1 MSDSNLPRA
10 DREPIFNAPILT
22 LALPAV
28 ILIGYGLQALTG
40 EAGQEALIDAF
51 ALNPLLLRQGHW
63 DLLLSHIFL
72 HGSWMHAGV
81 NAAFCL
87 AFSTPV
93 VRAMGRGAGGVLSFL
108 VFFLLCG
115 VVAGLGYCL
124 LNWHQ
129 NLPIVGASG
138 AISGLMGAASR
149 LMGVPR
155 GKLNRFNA
163 GPVVGLT
170 LFWCGVNVA
179 SAFVPDLM
187 GMGTGPVAWQAHI
200 VGFLF
205 GLLLLEP
212 WLRLFHR
219 EYFTTN

>member
-1 MSDSNLPRA
+1 MADFQSPRA
-10 DREPIFNAPILT
+10 EREPIFNAPVLT
-22 LALPAV
+22 LVLPAV

-40 EAGQEALIDAF
+40 GAAQDTLIEDF

-63 DLLLSHIFL
+63 DQLLSHMFL
-72 HGSWMHAGV
+72 HGNWGHAGL

-108 VFFLLCG
+108 LFFLLCG
-115 VVAGLGYCL
+115 VVAGLGFCL
-124 LNWHQ
+124 LNWRQ
-129 NLPIVGASG
+129 DMTVIGASG

-149 LMGVPR
+149 LMRVQPGT
-155 GKLNRFNA
+155 LNGFMA

-170 LFWCGVNVA
+170 VFWCGVNAA
-179 SAFVPDLM
+179 SAFVPGLV
-187 GMGTGPVAWQAHI
+187 GVAGGPVAWQAHI

-205 GLLLLEP
+205 GLLTIGP